1 MSALAAPTVV
11 RAFPR
16 FVCAVLPEPVVLRIY
31 CCRRSNRHKGM
42 MSDSGMNGIPVEVSV
57 VLPCLNEES
66 TIGACVAAASQALRD
81 ADIAGE
87 VIVADNG
94 STDQSRRIAEA
105 GGARVVEARFPGYG
119 NALRAGLR
127 AARGRYLV
135 FLDADMSYDFADIP
149 RFVEELRQG
158 AGLVIGSRIKGGID
172 PGAMP
177 MLHRWLG
184 TPFLTHTAN
193 LLFGCRISDIN
204 CGMRALTRE
213 VFDRLDLHSEGME
226 FASEMMIK
234 AALNNVRLREI
245 PIRFHA
251 DQRDREPHLRSFR
264 DGWRHLQLMMHYCSI
279 WVFFIPGILLV
290 LLGLLGIGMAP
301 ESPTTFLAVC
311 LVAQA
316 AVTLGVFILLLGLM
330 AQGRVKVSKYA
341 GQSDT
346 LFIRFLRR
354 WVNVESGVLVGAL
367 VALVGLAMLGWYA
380 RWLILDTPPSV
391 DSAAPS
397 NPFFAARNAFF
408 GATALLAGLQVF
420 CGSLYMGLF
429 GIRVEKNITE
439 KEDAPKR
446 Y

>member
-1 MSALAAPTVV
+1 
-11 RAFPR
+11 
-16 FVCAVLPEPVVLRIY
+16 
-31 CCRRSNRHKGM
+31 
-42 MSDSGMNGIPVEVSV
+42 MSDSSASGIPIEVSV
-57 VLPCLNEES
+57 VLPCLNEEG

-81 ADIAGE
+81 AGIPGE

-94 STDQSRRIAEA
+94 SADQSQRIAEE
-105 GGARVVEARFPGYG
+105 GGARVVEAQFPGYG
-119 NALRAGLR
+119 NALRTGLR
-127 AARGRYLV
+127 AARGRYLI

-177 MLHRWLG
+177 PLHRWLG

-234 AALNNVRLREI
+234 AALNKAHIREI
-245 PIRFHA
+245 PIRFHV
-251 DQRDREPHLRSFR
+251 DQRGRGPHLRSFR
-264 DGWRHLQLMMHYCSI
+264 DGWRHLQLMMHYCSM

-341 GQSDT
+341 GQTDT

-380 RWLILDTPPSV
+380 RWLILDVPPSV
-391 DSAAPS
+391 DRAARS
-397 NPFFAARNAFF
+397 NPFSTARNAFF

-429 GIRVEKNITE
+429 GIRVEKDIAE
-439 KEDAPKR
+439 KGDASNR
-446 Y
+446 H